1 MKTLMIEDL
10 SRDDELTGEEMK
22 TIKGG
27 FFAFH
32 ATANAIGAVAK
43 TYNWDIPAGTASPSA

>member
-10 SRDDELTGEEMK
+10 SRDDELTVEEMK

-32 ATANAIGAVAK
+32 ASADAIDAVAK
-43 TYNWDIPAGTASPSA
+43 TYNWDIPAGTASPSG